1 MGKPGQVTLRAY
13 HTSAAPTIVSDR
25 LGLLPTT
32 EYGAG
37 EWSDSL
43 GMERNLNAWIR
54 EYAPAPGAAALE
66 RAVAEI
72 ENCGDAWFLLLDDGW
87 VADLM
92 FTPAFGLLGGPKL
105 SANLLV
111 RIAHCK
117 LPLWL
122 VT

>member
-1 MGKPGQVTLRAY
+1 MEQPGQVTLRAY
-13 HTSAAPTIVSDR
+13 HPTAAPTTVTDR
-25 LGLLPTT
+25 LGLLPTA

-43 GMERNLNAWIR
+43 GMEREVSAWIR
-54 EYAPAPGAAALE
+54 EYAPARGTAALE
-66 RAVAEI
+66 RALAEI
-72 ENCGDAWFLLLDDGW
+72 EATGDAWFQLLREGW
-87 VADLM
+87 AADLM

-105 SANLLV
+105 SADLLA
-111 RIAHCK
+111 RLGRCK